1 MSQHDLDLQQYS
13 LDEILQ
19 LFELD
24 RREVTLDDIKRAK
37 KKVLMMHPDKSKLPP
52 KYFLF
57 YKKAFDVVVR
67 IYDNVVKVS
76 QAVEDQEY
84 VPEKGV
90 VSSKRFQKSIDKL
103 SQETFQEQ
111 FNTLFEQHMQKAV
124 NPERN
129 QWFTDETP
137 LYEESIQNARQMG
150 SALDK
155 IKDQQKSLVRYSGVS
170 PLHLGHSGN
179 AFHEED
185 DCDQEEYV
193 SSDPFSKLKYDDL
206 RKVHKDQTVF
216 SVRESDLQNVA
227 QYRSVEDY
235 ERARD
240 VRHVQPMERSSAQR
254 LMEEQ
259 ESLLQEKMRQK
270 QYKSE
275 LATMR
280 HANANQQVMATF
292 LRLT

>member
-1 MSQHDLDLQQYS
+1 MIHNLNIHEYSMEDLLSLFDLTPSTVSQEKLKL
-13 LDEILQ
+13 
-19 LFELD
+19 
-24 RREVTLDDIKRAK
+24 AK
-37 KKVLMMHPDKSKLPP
+37 KKVLMLHPDKSKLDAT
-52 KYFLF
+52 YFLF

-76 QAVEDQEY
+76 KAVEDQEY

-90 VSSKRFQKSIDKL
+90 VSSKRFQKSIEKL
-103 SQETFQEQ
+103 PEETFQEQ

-170 PLHLGHSGN
+170 PMHLGHRGN

-185 DCDQEEYV
+185 ECDQDEYV